1 MANDKDF
8 KVKNGVQPT
17 RYVEGLGTVVAGT
30 DGPSGLFSTTLY
42 TGTGASLAINN
53 GLNLSGD
60 GGLVWTKRRSSAN
73 SNWFLDS
80 VRGGS
85 QILRSNTT
93 EAQFTS
99 SGLEITSFN
108 SNGYT
113 LGTASDINNSSHTDV
128 SWAFKKTANFF
139 DIVTYAGNGSARS
152 IAHNLGSVPGMIII
166 KGYDR
171 SDGWAVYH
179 RGHNGGTDPEDYVTF
194 LSGPNAQSNSASHFN
209 DTAPTS
215 THFTVGTESMVNDS
229 SNNYVAYLFAHNNE
243 TINCGTY
250 TGNGSATGPVV
261 TTGFQPQWLLVK
273 AASSSGDWWLVDSV
287 RGVVDGG
294 NDPRLLPNTTDA
306 EATSNYVKFTSNGFQ
321 LEADFGMGNGSG
333 IKYIYMA
340 IAAVTDTDTLDLSTG
355 GVFNYTPTASKTLKL
370 SNPAATGT
378 NSGATLLMNGN
389 DLAGIAGNFSTRLWT
404 GTGSDVIVQSGVDL
418 TGQGSMVWVKNR
430 SRGSTDHTIWTI
442 NDQAGW
448 LKPNTTAAIT
458 NQNWVRDW
466 TTTTYTASGNSTSYA
481 SYSGD
486 TYVGWAFKKTAK
498 FFDVVTYTGNATVR
512 TIAHDLGQVPGMII
526 VKKTSGT
533 GAWYVFHR
541 SSTDAD
547 GKIGLQLN
555 SSDAQSDFGNVH
567 WDVSEMS
574 STHFG
579 LGNMGNLNGNGS
591 TYIAYLFGHNTSSGP
606 IQCGSYTG
614 NGSATGPVVTTGFQ
628 PQWLMFKCTSNADD
642 WVIVDAQR
650 GIDPAGNDI
659 FLKPNTTGADYGF
672 LDAISVSSTGFNV
685 TGTDNVVNGSGRT
698 YIYMAIAAEE
708 GASTTYDSSIKWS
721 GGTAPTSPA
730 VGETDVIT
738 LDTTDGGTTYRAAHA
753 IDGAK

>member
-8 KVKNGVQPT
+8 KVKNSVQPT

-30 DGPSGLFSTTLY
+30 DGPGGLFSTTLY

-113 LGTASDINNSSHTDV
+113 LGTAGDINNSSHTDV

-139 DIVTYAGNGSARS
+139 DIVTFTGDGSS
-152 IAHNLGSVPGMIII
+152 NQTISHNLGSVPGMIIT
-166 KGYDR
+166 KKTNATNNWYT
-171 SDGWAVYH
+171 YH
-179 RGHNGGTDPEDYVTF
+179 RGNNGGTNPEQYWIELDGAGGTQ
-194 LSGPNAQSNSASHFN
+194 GANANFWYN
-209 DTAPTS
+209 IAPTS
-215 THFTVGTESMVNDS
+215 NQFTVGSAFNG
-229 SNNYVAYLFAHNNE
+229 NFVAYLFAHNS
-243 TINCGTY
+243 TSINCGTY

-261 TTGFQPQWLLVK
+261 TTGFKPQWLLVK
-273 AASSSGDWWLVDSV
+273 AASSSGDWWIVDSV

-294 NDPRLLPNTTDA
+294 NDPRLLPNTSDA

-321 LEADFGMGNGSG
+321 PEAGFGIVNGSG
-333 IKYIYMA
+333 VKYIYMA

-355 GVFNYTPTASKTLKL
+355 SVFNYTPTASKTLKL
-370 SNPAATGT
+370 SNPAASGT
-378 NSGATLLMNGN
+378 NSGATLLYNST
-389 DLAGIAGNFSTRLWT
+389 DLAGVADKFSTTL
-404 GTGSDVIVQSGVDL
+404 
-418 TGQGSMVWVKNR
+418 
-430 SRGSTDHTIWTI
+430 
-442 NDQAGW
+442 
-448 LKPNTTAAIT
+448 
-458 NQNWVRDW
+458 
-466 TTTTYTASGNSTSYA
+466 
-481 SYSGD
+481 
-486 TYVGWAFKKTAK
+486 
-498 FFDVVTYTGNATVR
+498 YTGNAGTQTITNGLNLAGDGGLVWTKSRTNSAHHELTDTVR
-512 TIAHDLGQVPGMII
+512 GGGSNGNALRSNGTDTEGAGDLESFTSSGFVMGYNTADGNAAQNYVSWAWKKTPNFFDIVAYTGDGNAGKTISHNLGSVPGMMII
-526 VKKTSGT
+526 KERNGGRNWAV
-533 GAWYVFHR
+533 YHR
-541 SSTDAD
+541 SLGATKYVYLNTTDAEATHTSIWND
-547 GKIGLQLN
+547 TAPTN
-555 SSDAQSDFGNVH
+555 SVFSVGTANN
-567 WDVSEMS
+567 
-574 STHFG
+574 T
-579 LGNMGNLNGNGS
+579 NRNGG

-614 NGSATGPVVTTGFQ
+614 TGGSGRSVTLGWQ
-628 PQWLMFKCTSNADD
+628 PQWVMIKRATGGTANWHVWDSE
-642 WVIVDAQR
+642 R
-650 GIDPAGNDI
+650 GIVAGGNDKLL
-659 FLKPNTTGADYGF
+659 FPDSSSGENTTLNR
-672 LDAISVSSTGFNV
+672 LDVSSTGFEIPSGNNITV
-685 TGTDNVVNGSGRT
+685 DGSGDT

-730 VGETDVIT
+730 IGETDVIT